1 MSFKK
6 TLHTSAKVAFL
17 NAACLVGAMAAPAF
31 AQEANQSSAETED
44 VIVVTGFRGALTS
57 STNAKRNATGFQD
70 SVFAEDIGQFPD
82 TNIAESLNRI
92 PGVTIAREVNGEGL
106 NIAIRGLDTNFTKIV
121 LNGNSIGVASS
132 GSADSQNVNRELD
145 LDIFPTELFTRLDVS
160 KSPQAHMM
168 EGGVAGIVNM
178 RSARPFDYQ
187 HSQIT
192 YSVQGNYTSQ
202 NEEWS
207 PRGALIASGRWQTSI
222 GEFGA
227 LFGYAGVR
235 NQSSTDGFET
245 IGWTNPNL
253 TYNQCGVAPT
263 GSNTGTSAASECNSG
278 ANGYAAGGNGFRWA
292 DFVPTVAPPGTTAGQ
307 TVDAAM
313 LQSLNP
319 GLTLQQLGSA
329 FLPRLGRPSHFD
341 GDRNRDAVLA
351 SFQFSPGP
359 GTELYLDIM
368 AAQADRKF
376 NREDLMFEVRNSGGN
391 PATSYA
397 FLPYHMTVDSNNV
410 VTGGDFYNARL
421 FLEARPY
428 HEELEFLNVNPGGSF
443 QIADALRLD
452 VQMNYSHSVFFRE
465 QPTIGLTLP
474 GLVLH
479 YSNNGGDFPTWTT
492 NVNPND
498 PNAGWQWLRVNLQNE
513 KRTTITQGFHS
524 DLTWGDDHQNIK
536 IGAAWD
542 EIERNIMGLDNTTPW
557 SNNIC
562 GGGVV
567 QATAA
572 ACTGG
577 AGSSVPTGSIH
588 NYLSASDFGFVVPN
602 YAALFA
608 VSNYAQYFNSAPI
621 NVNGAATGAAN
632 GGVNEATIG
641 AYVEINGESEFMQN
655 TLRYNAGARY
665 IQTDQD
671 ITGVLKNASGGFGS
685 FQTLSAT
692 YDAFLPS
699 FNAVYELLDNVNVRM
714 AASRTITRQN
724 PNAMLP
730 NTTFSDPSAQNATQ
744 GNPNLT
750 PFFSNNFDLG
760 GEWYT
765 GGEGYVG
772 VAFFRKTLTGFTQSG
787 TNILPFSALGIPYA
801 SLTTTQQAAI
811 DLRGGPNVATV
822 TVTQQVNAGGQLDL
836 NGYELNWVQPLDFL
850 FHGLGFTAN
859 YTRINQSG
867 SGAGAPVNAVNVPRY
882 TYNVTGYYEDHGF
895 SGRVSYTY
903 ADSSIQTSF
912 NGPQDAFPYPANPT
926 PGYRYTDARG
936 QLDAALRYQIK
947 GLPTEPTL
955 TLDAINLL
963 DEPRRETEGYPNAA
977 YKYYQPGHSILLGVR
992 GTF

>member
-6 TLHTSAKVAFL
+6 SIQAGASIVLL
-17 NAACLVGAMAAPAF
+17 NAACLAGMWAAPAL
-31 AQEANQSSAETED
+31 AQGANQPAADDET
-44 VIVVTGFRGALTS
+44 IVVTGFRQSLTS

-145 LDIFPTELFTRLDVS
+145 LDLFPTELFTRLDVS
-160 KSPQAHMM
+160 KSPSAHQV
-168 EGGVAGIVNM
+168 EGGVAGVVNM
-178 RSARPFDYQ
+178 RSARPFDYE
-187 HSQIT
+187 HSKIT
-192 YSVQGNYTSQ
+192 YSFQENYTSE
-202 NEEWS
+202 NSDWS
-207 PRGALIASGRWQTSI
+207 PRGAIIASGRWQTGA
-222 GEFGA
+222 GEFGL

-235 NQSSTDGFET
+235 NHSSTDGFET

-253 TYNQCGVAPT
+253 TYNQCGVTPT

-341 GDRNRDAVLA
+341 GDRNRDAVL
-351 SFQFSPGP
+351 FSAQYSPDNR
-359 GTELYLDIM
+359 TEFYLDVL

-397 FLPYHMTVDSNNV
+397 FLPYHMTVDANNV
-410 VTGGDFYNARL
+410 VTAGTFYNARL

-428 HEELEFLNVNPGGSF
+428 HETLDFVNVNPGAHLE
-443 QIADALRLD
+443 IADNIAVD
-452 VQMNYSHSVFFRE
+452 IQANYSHSTFFRE

-474 GLVLH
+474 GLVLN

-492 NVNPND
+492 NVDPNN

-513 KRTTITQGFHS
+513 KRQTITEGLHT

-536 IGAAWD
+536 VGAAWD
-542 EIERNIMGLDNTTPW
+542 DIQRTITGFDNTAPW

-567 QATAA
+567 QTAQA
-572 ACTGG
+572 PCTGG
-577 AGSSVPTGSIH
+577 AGSSVPTANIH
-588 NYLSASDFGFVVPN
+588 TYLSPSDFGFVVPN
-602 YAALFA
+602 YAALFG
-608 VSNYAQYFNSAPI
+608 VSNYAQYFNTAPI

-632 GGVNEATIG
+632 GGVDEETLG
-641 AYVEINGESEFMQN
+641 AYVEVNGESEFMAH
-655 TLRYNAGARY
+655 TLRYNAGTRY
-665 IQTDQD
+665 IHTDQA
-671 ITGVLKNASGGFGS
+671 ITGVLKNSSGGFAG
-685 FQTLSAT
+685 FQTLNAT

-699 FNAVYELLDNVNVRM
+699 FNAVYDLTDDITFRM

-730 NTTFSDPSAQNATQ
+730 NTTFSDPSAQNASQ

-750 PFFSNNFDLG
+750 PFYSNNFDIG

-772 VAFFRKTLTGFTQSG
+772 VALFRKTLTGFTQSG
-787 TNILPFSALGIPYA
+787 TNILPFSALGIPYS
-801 SLTTTQQAAI
+801 SLTATQQAAI

-822 TVTQQVNAGGQLDL
+822 TVTQQINAGGQLDI
-836 NGYELNWVQPLDFL
+836 NGYELNWVQPLDFI

-882 TYNVTGYYEDHGF
+882 TYNVTAYYEDHGF

-912 NGPQDAFPYPANPT
+912 NGPQDGFPYPANPY

-936 QLDAALRYQIK
+936 QLDAAFRYTLP
-947 GLPTEPTL
+947 GLPTAPTL
-955 TLDAINLL
+955 TLDAINLN
-963 DEPRRETEGYPNAA
+963 EAVRRETEGYDNAA
-977 YKYYQPGHSILLGVR
+977 YKYYTPGYSVLLGIR
-992 GTF
+992 GSF